1 MDVYKPAMKN
11 TKTCKAAGP
20 DVVPREVLK
29 YCDLKETVLQY
40 ANKLLMTLDRPNQWS
55 ESNLVPIPKD
65 GNLSQVSNHRG
76 TSLSQIML
84 EVVNRMILGTL
95 STDE

>member
-1 MDVYKPAMKN
+1 MDEYKPAKKN
-11 TKTCKAAGP
+11 IKTGETAGP
-20 DVVPREVLK
+20 DGIPPEVLK

-40 ANKLLMTLDRPNQWS
+40 ANKLLMNLDRPNQWS
-55 ESNLVPIPKD
+55 ESNLVPTSKV

-84 EVVNRMILGTL
+84 EVVNRMILGNFKH
-95 STDE
+95 

>member
-1 MDVYKPAMKN
+1 MKN
-11 TKTCKAAGP
+11 IKTGKAASP
-20 DVVPREVLK
+20 DGIPPEVLK
-29 YCDLKETVLQY
+29 YCDLKETILQY
-40 ANKLLMTLDRPNQWS
+40 AYKLPMNLDRPNQWS

-95 STDE
+95 SINE